1 MPPAYLKSFRIQ
13 DIDLPEKDYGSREEL
28 INIVSITV
36 FDLLAKDME
45 KLMSILY
52 RLDVDETR
60 FKKVLSSSDP
70 SAVHLK
76 VAELIVD
83 REIKKMETR
92 KKFRSKPH

>member
-1 MPPAYLKSFRIQ
+1 MPSPDLKSFRIP
-13 DIDLPEKDYGSREEL
+13 DIDLPEKDYRSREEL

-36 FDLLAKDME
+36 FDLLAGDME

-52 RLDVDETR
+52 RLDVDEAR
-60 FKKVLSSSDP
+60 FKKALASSDP
-70 SAVHLK
+70 SAVHMK

-83 REIKKMETR
+83 REIEKLETR